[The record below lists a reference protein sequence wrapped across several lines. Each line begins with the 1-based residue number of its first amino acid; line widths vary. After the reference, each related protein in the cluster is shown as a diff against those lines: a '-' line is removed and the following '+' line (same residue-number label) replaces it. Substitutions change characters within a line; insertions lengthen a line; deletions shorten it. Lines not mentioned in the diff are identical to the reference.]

1 MDFAIDKVNLK
12 LIQQQNRT
20 QKQTE
25 GERRERNGSASEK
38 SRNNIFNIN
47 IYVSFIFVV
56 KIEL

>member
-1 MDFAIDKVNLK
+1 MMDFAIDKVNLK

-38 SRNNIFNIN
+38 SR
-47 IYVSFIFVV
+47 
-56 KIEL
+56 K